1 MAILLTLG
9 RKLQP
14 TRRLAKGTMR
24 RALVTSVAMTLL
36 LAIGI
41 GSARSAAPVLPQ
53 NVEFVATLGAFSK
66 YRLKSNGMP
75 IYLSRND
82 AAPVVTFMVVYHV
95 GSRNEGPGNTGS
107 AHLLEHLLAT
117 KSTINFGPANG
128 HKSIPDLLYAAGAG
142 ADSNMTTWYDRMN
155 GYSTLPSGRLELA
168 MKIEADRLA
177 RGLILDRER
186 QAEMSVVRNEYEIGE
201 NDPAEVLLKAV
212 VGAAIAAHPYHW
224 DTIGYRSDIEGV
236 STDKLREHYK
246 SYFWPNN
253 AEAILVGDF
262 QFEKALAMFDREFGA
277 FAPSTKPIPQV
288 VTVEPPQEGER
299 RVVIKRPGGAGIVQA
314 AYIRPGAQHPDFIPL
329 DVLSTILTQSLNSR
343 LYQALVETQISS
355 SVGATNHALRDP
367 FVLLIQT
374 TVARG
379 STHQQAEVALKA
391 VLHEVAS
398 NGVTEEEVKRAQ
410 KQIEVRVVRSRDGT
424 FNLASSLGEALASA
438 NWEWWHNYVDSVN
451 KVTVEDVQRVA
462 AKYLIPERAT
472 IGWFMPIEQQERQVI
487 ARGPTTIDA
496 STPLTASRGA
506 DRASAPRAKANASLS
521 LAVTPRD
528 ADPSPFAKRAS
539 RRVLK
544 NGMTLVVVENHAV
557 PTVALQATILAGTV
571 AVPVGKPA
579 LALLTADVLDRGTST
594 KGKLAIAEA
603 LDAVGAQL
611 DVNGG
616 FLETTATGSG
626 LSRDTKL
633 LLETLADQLKNP
645 AFAPEEIEHAKAER
659 KAVVMRNAGDTGRR
673 ALDRIRNII
682 YPEGHPHRAPTTEQM
697 LASLD
702 SLTRDELIQFH
713 RERYNG
719 SSLILAIAGDVATGE
734 VVSMVEELFGDI
746 PKGERP
752 VSNWPR
758 TPPGTPVSDVVTMRG
773 KANINFI
780 YGAASGLTRY
790 DPDYEA
796 SLIANAAVGQDALS
810 SRIGRRVRVVEG
822 LSYSLASRFQITDV
836 LDGIWTVD
844 VAVAPANLQKALFS
858 TRDEFEKYCREGI
871 TDQELAVQKQH
882 FAGSYQ
888 VKLGSNTGLVAALAD
903 AERFGYGPAYLDE
916 YPERF
921 RRLTREQ
928 VNVAI
933 KSHLHPDKLNLV
945 IAGDVDRVP

>member
-1 MAILLTLG
+1 M
-9 RKLQP
+9 K
-14 TRRLAKGTMR
+14 
-24 RALVTSVAMTLL
+24 RALVTSVAMSLL
-36 LAIGI
+36 LAFGI
-41 GSARSAAPVLPQ
+41 GAARSAAPVLPQ

-82 AAPVVTFMVVYHV
+82 AAPVITFMVVYHV

-142 ADSNMTTWYDRMN
+142 ADSNMTTWYDRMT
-155 GYSTLPSGRLELA
+155 GYSTLASGRLELA
-168 MKIEADRLA
+168 MKIEADRMA

-186 QAEMSVVRNEYEIGE
+186 QSEMSVVRNEYEIGE

-212 VGAAIAAHPYHW
+212 VGTAIAAHPYHW

-246 SYFWPNN
+246 TYFWPNN

-262 QFEKALAMFDREFGA
+262 QVDKALAMFDREFGA

-299 RVVIKRPGGAGIVQA
+299 RVIIKRPGGAGIVQA
-314 AYIRPGAQHPDFIPL
+314 AFIRPGAQDPDFIAL

-355 SVGATNHALRDP
+355 SVGSTNHALRDP

-374 TVARG
+374 TLARG
-379 STHQQAEVALKA
+379 STHQKAEDALKA
-391 VLHEVAS
+391 ALHEVAS
-398 NGVTEEEVKRAQ
+398 NGVTEEEIKRAQ
-410 KQIEVRVVRSRDGT
+410 KQIEVRVIRSRDGT

-438 NWEWWHNYVDSVN
+438 NWDWWHNYVDWVN
-451 KVTVEDVQRVA
+451 KVTVDDVRRVA

-472 IGWFMPIEQQERQVI
+472 IGWFIPVESKDRPLT
-487 ARGPTTIDA
+487 ARGPTTIGA
-496 STPLTASRGA
+496 STPVTASRIGDPA
-506 DRASAPRAKANASLS
+506 GAPRATASATNS
-521 LAVTPRD
+521 AVGTRD
-528 ADPSPFAKRAS
+528 AGPSPFAKRAL
-539 RRVLK
+539 RRVLQ
-544 NGMTLVVVENHAV
+544 NGVTLVVVENHAV

-571 AVPVGKPA
+571 TVPVGKPA
-579 LALLTADVLDRGTST
+579 LALLTADMLDRGTNT
-594 KGKLAIAEA
+594 KNKLAIAEA

-659 KAVVMRNAGDTGRR
+659 KAVVMRNAEDTGRR
-673 ALDRIRNII
+673 ALDRIRNIV
-682 YPEGHPHRAPTTEQM
+682 YPEGHPHRAPTTQEM

-702 SLTRDELIQFH
+702 SLTREELIRFH
-713 RERYNG
+713 RDRYNG
-719 SSLILAIAGDVATGE
+719 SSLILAIAGDVVTGE
-734 VVSMVEELFGDI
+734 VVSMVEQLFGDI
-746 PKGERP
+746 PRGERP
-752 VSNWPR
+752 ASNFPR
-758 TPPGTPVSDVVTMRG
+758 TPPGNPVSDVVTMRG
-773 KANINFI
+773 KANMNFI
-780 YGAASGLTRY
+780 YGAASGLTRH

-810 SRIGRRVRVVEG
+810 SRIGKRVRGVEG

-844 VAVAPANLQKALFS
+844 VAVAPANLQKALIS
-858 TRDEFEKYCREGI
+858 TREEFEKYCREGI
-871 TDQELAVQKQH
+871 TDEELAVQKQH

-888 VKLGSNTGLVAALAD
+888 VKLGTNTGIVAALAD
-903 AERFGYGPAYLDE
+903 AQRYGYDPVYLDE

-928 VNVAI
+928 VNAAI

-945 IAGDVDRVP
+945 IAGDLDSVP

>member
-1 MAILLTLG
+1 M
-9 RKLQP
+9 K
-14 TRRLAKGTMR
+14 
-24 RALVTSVAMTLL
+24 RALLTSVATSLL
-36 LAIGI
+36 LAFGI
-41 GSARSAAPVLPQ
+41 GTARSAAPVLPQ

-117 KSTINFGPANG
+117 RSTVNFGPASG

-168 MKIEADRLA
+168 IKIEADRLA

-212 VGAAIAAHPYHW
+212 VGTAIAAHPYHW

-246 SYFWPNN
+246 TYFWPNN

-262 QFEKALAMFDREFGA
+262 HVEQALGMFDREFGA
-277 FAPSTKPIPQV
+277 FAPSTKPIPRV
-288 VTVEPPQEGER
+288 ITVEPPQEGER
-299 RVVIKRPGGAGIVQA
+299 RVIIERPGGAGIVQA
-314 AYIRPGAQHPDFIPL
+314 AYIRPGAQDPDFIAL

-355 SVGATNHALRDP
+355 SVGSTNHALRDP
-367 FVLLIQT
+367 FVLLVQT

-379 STHQQAEVALKA
+379 STHQRAEEALKA
-391 VLHEVAS
+391 ALHEVAS

-410 KQIEVRVVRSRDGT
+410 KQIEVRVIRSRDGT

-451 KVTVEDVQRVA
+451 KVTQDDVRRVA
-462 AKYLIPERAT
+462 ANYLIPERAT
-472 IGWFMPIEQQERQVI
+472 IGWFIPVQSKDRQST
-487 ARGPTTIDA
+487 ARGPTTRPTTMPTTMDA
-496 STPLTASRGA
+496 STPLTGRRDAA
-506 DRASAPRAKANASLS
+506 RASPPRATATAANSA
-521 LAVTPRD
+521 AVTSRD
-528 ADPSPFAKRAS
+528 ADPSPFAKRAL
-539 RRVLK
+539 RRVLQ
-544 NGMTLVVVENHAV
+544 NGMALIVVENHAV

-579 LALLTADVLDRGTST
+579 LALLTADMLDRGTNT
-594 KGKLAIAEA
+594 KSKLAIAEA
-603 LDAVGAQL
+603 LDAAGAQL

-659 KAVVMRNAGDTGRR
+659 KAVVLRNAEDTGRR

-682 YPEGHPHRAPTTEQM
+682 FPEGHPHRAPTAEAM

-702 SLTRDELIQFH
+702 SLTREELIRFH

-719 SSLILAIAGDVATGE
+719 SSLILAIAGDVVTGE

-746 PKGERP
+746 PRGERP
-752 VSNWPR
+752 ASNWPR
-758 TPPGTPVSDVVTMRG
+758 TPPGAPVSDVVTMRG

-780 YGAASGLTRY
+780 YGAASGLARH

-810 SRIGRRVRVVEG
+810 SRIGKRVRGVEG

-844 VAVAPANLQKALFS
+844 VAVAPANLQKALIS
-858 TRDEFEKYCREGI
+858 TREEFEKYCREGI
-871 TDQELAVQKQH
+871 TEEELAVQKQH

-888 VKLGSNTGLVAALAD
+888 VKLGSNTGIVAALAD
-903 AERFGYGPAYLDE
+903 AERYGYGPAYLDE

-928 VNVAI
+928 VNAAI

-945 IAGDVDRVP
+945 IAGDLDRVP